1 MNRNR
6 QHWIATCI
14 ALVACAAAIAP
25 AMGAGLLVADGG
37 FGGAME
43 IVSHDVRVTINNGVA
58 VTEIEQVFRN
68 TEQRQVEALYTF
80 PVPRGASVSNFNMW
94 INGKEMIGEVVEKQ
108 RARQIYDSYKQKRRD
123 PGLLEQVDY
132 RTFEMR
138 IFPISAAAEQRVR
151 LTYSQELKPDGTWA
165 TYVYPLATSTRKDVN
180 AAVVGRFS
188 MTMRINSEIP
198 ITDIE
203 SSSHPKA
210 FAVARHT
217 EHFAEASMETTG
229 GDLGRDVVVAYQVK
243 RPHTGIDIIT
253 SKQGRED
260 GYFLLT
266 LTAGEELAKA
276 AAPMDYVFVLDISG
290 SMQNDGKLAA
300 SIDAVRAFVNALGD
314 GERFE
319 VMTFNVQP
327 AMLFSQLSPVND
339 ESKRKAADF
348 LTTRQAQGGTSLK
361 PALTAAYR
369 YAQGNADRQTNIVI
383 LSDGMTEQDERAQL
397 IQLITQRPE
406 GVRVFCIGVG
416 NDVNRPLL
424 DQLAER
430 TGGLAAFISRGDDFA
445 RQAQAFRRKLMH
457 PAASDVKLTF
467 EGGDVYDVEPA
478 QLPNLYYGAPM
489 TVYGRYRNAGDAPV
503 LLTATV
509 NGQRIEQRVALN
521 LPDQNADNPQ
531 IERMWAWKRI
541 DALLKQADG
550 EGSRQSVIPQ
560 VVTLGEGY
568 SIATEYTSFI
578 VLENDAEYQRWNIER
593 KNALRVERDRA
604 ASEKLAGQL
613 DRLRDKAVEA
623 IGPVPAEAAHKEV
636 ADARPVLRQIT
647 QAQPVV
653 QPQNTQRSNGVDLD
667 FGGGGSGGGGAID
680 PLTLGLAVGAIG
692 VAGWLK
698 KRKNTG
704 DRGTQSR
711 DHGQDSE

>member
-14 ALVACAAAIAP
+14 ALVACAAVIAP
-25 AMGAGLLVADGG
+25 AAHGAGLLVADGG
-37 FGGAME
+37 FGGALE
-43 IVSHDVRVTINNGVA
+43 IVSHDVRVTLNNGVA

-80 PVPRGASVSNFNMW
+80 PVPRGASVSSFSMW
-94 INGKEMIGEVVEKQ
+94 INGREMVGEVVEKQ

-138 IFPISAAAEQRVR
+138 IFPIPAAAEQRVR

-203 SSSHPKA
+203 SGSHPKA
-210 FAVARHT
+210 FAVARHA

-229 GDLGRDVVVAYQVK
+229 GDLGRDVVIAYQIK

-290 SMQNDGKLAA
+290 SMRNDGKLAT

-339 ESKRKAADF
+339 ETKRQAADF
-348 LTTRQAQGGTSLK
+348 LTTRQARGGTSLK
-361 PALTAAYR
+361 PALAAAYR
-369 YAQGNADRQTNIVI
+369 YAQNNADRQTNVVI
-383 LSDGMTEQDERAQL
+383 LSDGMTEQAERAQL

-478 QLPNLYYGAPM
+478 QLPNLYHGAPL
-489 TVYGRYRNAGDAPV
+489 TVYGRYRNPGDAPV

-509 NGQRIEQRVALN
+509 NGQRIEQRVTLN
-521 LPDQNADNPQ
+521 LPEKNADNPQ

-541 DALLKQADG
+541 DSLLKQADG
-550 EGSRQSVIPQ
+550 EGSSGGRQNVIPQ

-578 VLENDAEYQRWNIER
+578 VLENDAEYQRWNIQR

-604 ASEKLAGQL
+604 AGEKLAGEL
-613 DRLRDKAVEA
+613 DRLRDKAAEA
-623 IGPVPAEAAHKEV
+623 IGPAPGNVSKEV
-636 ADARPVLRQIT
+636 ADARTMPRQ
-647 QAQPVV
+647 QAQQLPGAAV

-667 FGGGGSGGGGAID
+667 FGGGGGSGAAARLI
-680 PLTLGLAVGAIG
+680 
-692 VAGWLK
+692 
-698 KRKNTG
+698 R
-704 DRGTQSR
+704 
-711 DHGQDSE
+711 